1 MHKVIF
7 GIGGFA
13 IGAVTGVLAS
23 KKYFENL
30 ANEEIAE
37 VKLYFENRKP
47 IGNMLEAEEDSAINK
62 AIKRS
67 LADTYNQETEEP
79 TEVKVLSFV
88 ENEEKLKKGGTN
100 YAEMFKKPS
109 LDELVVGINEEDEI
123 GEESFEAAAKGR
135 EKSEEERFEILEDTA
150 AVAENA
156 SIVELYYSEFN
167 NRFEEEN
174 GDEVDIKD
182 LIGEIAVAR
191 FVMGE
196 DEMSVY
202 DNDLEVLYE
211 LSRYDPAYDAT
222 LHDQPLSPKER
233 RNQDA

>member
-13 IGAVTGVLAS
+13 LGAVTGLLAS

-47 IGNMLEAEEDSAINK
+47 ITDKIGPVK
-62 AIKRS
+62 QS
-67 LADTYNQETEEP
+67 LIDKYDQHDEEP
-79 TEVKVLSFV
+79 TEVGVLSFV
-88 ENEEKLKKGGTN
+88 ENEERLKKGGTN

-109 LDELVVGINEEDEI
+109 LDELVVGLDEEDEI
-123 GEESFEAAAKGR
+123 GEKGTETS
-135 EKSEEERFEILEDTA
+135 EKTEEERFEILEDTA
-150 AVAENA
+150 AVAKNA
-156 SIVELYYSEFN
+156 SIIELYYSEFN

-174 GDEVDIKD
+174 GDEVDIKY
-182 LIGEIAVAR
+182 LVGETAVAR

-202 DNDLEVLYE
+202 DNELEVLYE
-211 LSRYDPAYDAT
+211 LSRYDPVYDASAEDRILT
-222 LHDQPLSPKER
+222 KVVSPRER
-233 RNQDA
+233 REQNA

>member
-13 IGAVTGVLAS
+13 LGAVTGVLAS

-47 IGNMLEAEEDSAINK
+47 ITDKIGPVK
-62 AIKRS
+62 QS
-67 LADTYNQETEEP
+67 LIDKYDQHDEEP
-79 TEVKVLSFV
+79 TEVGVLSFV
-88 ENEEKLKKGGTN
+88 ENEEGLEKAWTN

-109 LDELVVGINEEDEI
+109 LDELVVGLNEEDKI

-135 EKSEEERFEILEDTA
+135 EESEEERFEILEDTA
-150 AVAENA
+150 AVAKNA

-182 LIGEIAVAR
+182 LIGETAVAR